1 MKNNIKMDFHMRQ
14 ISPLLLAGSYYF
26 FSLSNLD
33 TLAGFVIF
41 DNYFMNLE
49 ISSFVSSIDHFVGL
63 LFVCFFNIVKYPFLF
78 TYREFTGF

>member
-1 MKNNIKMDFHMRQ
+1 MDFHMQQ

-33 TLAGFVIF
+33 KLAGFVIF
-41 DNYFMNLE
+41 SDNYFINLE

-78 TYREFTGF
+78 SYREFTGF